1 MKFFKRTI
9 VKLFFAN
16 VNFMQFAI
24 FVQLVEFY
32 DSSTE
37 YFFRFTQK
45 LRSPNS

>member
-1 MKFFKRTI
+1 MKFFKRITI
-9 VKLFFAN
+9 KLLFAS

-37 YFFRFTQK
+37 YFFSFTQ
-45 LRSPNS
+45 